1 MTEEKGIQ
9 KSVPR
14 LIKSA
19 VDEDGFMTNEQLVIR
34 IKAGIDTADNMAQLW
49 QQNRAFIHS
58 MAWRYR
64 GYAEMD
70 DLEQE
75 GFLGL
80 CRAVEKYDSDK
91 GVQFLSYAGHW
102 IKQSMVRYAMGNGT
116 VRIPE
121 YNQNAIRK
129 YKKLVSDFEKEI
141 GRKPT
146 RPEIC
151 YYLGL
156 SDEEYQQL
164 LQDASIDQLQSLDSP
179 IEGTE
184 GLTVGDLAA
193 DTRDVEEEI
202 LSDRQEQQLK
212 EILWSLVDDLPEMQ
226 SEVIR
231 MRFQKGLTLQSAGDI
246 LGITKERVRQEEA
259 KSLRSLRKWEV
270 VERIRPFLYD
280 YIDCQAHKGTG
291 VESFNRTWTSST
303 ERVALYLTERKN
315 SNG

>member
-1 MTEEKGIQ
+1 
-9 KSVPR
+9 
-14 LIKSA
+14 
-19 VDEDGFMTNEQLVIR
+19 MTNEQLVIR

-58 MAWRYR
+58 MAWKYR
-64 GYAEMD
+64 GYAEME

-80 CRAVEKYDSDK
+80 CRAVEKYDPDK
-91 GVQFLSYAGHW
+91 GFKFLNYAGHW

-129 YKKLVSDFEKEI
+129 YRKLVSDFEKEI

-193 DTRDVEEEI
+193 DTRDMEEEV

-212 EILWSLVDDLPEMQ
+212 EILWTLVDDLPEIQ
-226 SEVIR
+226 AEVIR
-231 MRFQKGLTLQSAGDI
+231 MRFRKGLTLQSAGDI
-246 LGITKERVRQEEA
+246 LGINKERVRQEEA

-270 VERIRPFLYD
+270 VEKIRPFLYD
-280 YIDCQAHKGTG
+280 YIDCQARKGTG

-303 ERVALYLTERKN
+303 EKVALKLAD
-315 SNG
+315 NG